1 MELGFWGV
9 NIPHSLSQWPRGLR
23 RESEAARLLG
33 LWVRITPRTGLSVSC
48 ECCVSVH
55 GADHL
60 SGRVL
65 PNVMGLGGG
74 GGLVPLWL
82 SSHKKMP
89 YPLTQLKSGLFSN
102 RIVMTQVY

>member
-1 MELGFWGV
+1 MELRFWGV

-23 RESEAARLLG
+23 RESEAARLLE

-65 PNVMGLGGG
+65 PNVM
-74 GGLVPLWL
+74 
-82 SSHKKMP
+82 
-89 YPLTQLKSGLFSN
+89 
-102 RIVMTQVY
+102 